1 MVLRKLLASSTM
13 AIAGAL
19 RRIIARVEEE
29 TGLSPPTHGEAE
41 PLLGD
46 FEGGAD
52 LSEAL
57 GEGAVEPSGS
67 PAPDQ
72 LQEARTELALL
83 RSFAERAETMA
94 RNTKSEAL
102 LLALKT
108 GLERAQ
114 ELGAANKAVVFTES
128 RRTQTYLRR
137 VLEAAGYPVVCI
149 SGGGRDPHAQVVYR
163 AWLQRHQGDGAI
175 SGVKSADLRAALVE
189 YFRDEAVVL
198 LATEAAA
205 EGVNLQFCSLVVNYD
220 LPWNPQ
226 RVEQRIGR
234 CHRYGQ
240 KHDVVVVNFLNQR
253 NAADLRVLQ
262 LLTDKFLLFD
272 GVFGCSDEVL
282 GAVGNGVD
290 LEARIA
296 AIYQECRT
304 EAEIHAQFNALQD
317 SLRPLIDH
325 RLAETREQILSHF
338 DEVVQ
343 ERLRVHRDQAKE
355 MLDRRQR
362 WLLDLLRY
370 ELGRHGRAEFAS
382 DQPALTVKQPPH
394 SGRYHLDWRKAE
406 AAGAH
411 HLGEDHP
418 LAASCIAAAV
428 ERQLRPG
435 DLQLALPAG
444 ANAARW
450 SGLAGQ
456 SGVWAVAMAS
466 AEGLGGD
473 DALFTVCLTDHGEL
487 LDAEMA
493 ERMWQLPAQGHAP
506 VAAANPLLQGQLDAA
521 LQVSAAHHRERL
533 RQQRAE
539 LIDQEADKLGR
550 WAEDEKLALKL
561 HLDRLDQEI
570 GEVQRQVRQVQRL
583 DEKLELRRRERDL
596 DRQRSELRRS
606 LFEAQD
612 RVDAERGRLLDAL
625 EAVVSGEVRV
635 QTVMTGRW
643 RVG

>member
-1 MVLRKLLASSTM
+1 
-13 AIAGAL
+13 
-19 RRIIARVEEE
+19 
-29 TGLSPPTHGEAE
+29 
-41 PLLGD
+41 
-46 FEGGAD
+46 
-52 LSEAL
+52 
-57 GEGAVEPSGS
+57 
-67 PAPDQ
+67 
-72 LQEARTELALL
+72 
-83 RSFAERAETMA
+83 
-94 RNTKSEAL
+94 
-102 LLALKT
+102 
-108 GLERAQ
+108 
-114 ELGAANKAVVFTES
+114 
-128 RRTQTYLRR
+128 
-137 VLEAAGYPVVCI
+137 
-149 SGGGRDPHAQVVYR
+149 
-163 AWLQRHQGDGAI
+163 
-175 SGVKSADLRAALVE
+175 
-189 YFRDEAVVL
+189 
-198 LATEAAA
+198 
-205 EGVNLQFCSLVVNYD
+205 
-220 LPWNPQ
+220 
-226 RVEQRIGR
+226 
-234 CHRYGQ
+234 
-240 KHDVVVVNFLNQR
+240 
-253 NAADLRVLQ
+253 
-262 LLTDKFLLFD
+262 
-272 GVFGCSDEVL
+272 
-282 GAVGNGVD
+282 
-290 LEARIA
+290 
-296 AIYQECRT
+296 
-304 EAEIHAQFNALQD
+304 
-317 SLRPLIDH
+317 
-325 RLAETREQILSHF
+325 
-338 DEVVQ
+338 
-343 ERLRVHRDQAKE
+343 

-382 DQPALTVKQPPH
+382 DQPALTVKHPPH

-418 LAASCIAAAV
+418 LAASCIAVAV

-473 DALFTVCLTDHGEL
+473 DALFTVCLTDQGQPLDGEV
-487 LDAEMA
+487 A

-506 VAAANPLLQGQLDAA
+506 AAAANPLLQGQLDAG

-539 LIDQEADKLGR
+539 LLDQEADKLGR

-596 DRQRSELRRS
+596 DRQRTELRRS